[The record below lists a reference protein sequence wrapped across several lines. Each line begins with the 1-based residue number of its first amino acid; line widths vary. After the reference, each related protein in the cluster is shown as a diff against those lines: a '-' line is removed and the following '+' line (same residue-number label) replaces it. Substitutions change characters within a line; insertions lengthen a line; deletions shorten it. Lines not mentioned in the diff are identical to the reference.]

1 MSDYWEQRKRKER
14 RKDTLI
20 TILAFL
26 VGIGLMAAGI
36 IGIATSLMQAEDY
49 ENTPDIR
56 TVDAVIK
63 SIETKNKKNDNG
75 SLRERHY
82 KLKIS
87 YEVDGKTYNG
97 RKDLYAYGNMVDS
110 EKREEYDQL
119 KRGSIIP
126 VEVYQDRN
134 GNYKL
139 ADLTTPFEFLVYCA
153 VIPFGLLITVLA
165 LFDIF
170 KKIRGTPQE
179 EEDTSGKRR
188 KKKT

>member
-36 IGIATSLMQAEDY
+36 IGVVTSLMQAEDY

-56 TVDAVIK
+56 TVDAVIE

-188 KKKT
+188 KSKT

>member
-36 IGIATSLMQAEDY
+36 IGVVTSLMQAEDY

>member
-110 EKREEYDQL
+110 KKREEYDQL

>member
-188 KKKT
+188 KSKT

>member
-36 IGIATSLMQAEDY
+36 IGVVTSLMQAEDY

-139 ADLTTPFEFLVYCA
+139 AELTTPFEFLVYCA

>member
-14 RKDTLI
+14 REDTLI

-36 IGIATSLMQAEDY
+36 IGVVTSLMQAEDY

-56 TVDAVIK
+56 TVDAVIE

-75 SLRERHY
+75 SLYERHY

-119 KRGSIIP
+119 KRGFIIP

-188 KKKT
+188 KSKT

>member
-36 IGIATSLMQAEDY
+36 IGVVTSLMQAEDY

-56 TVDAVIK
+56 TVDAVIE

-87 YEVDGKTYNG
+87 YEVDGKTYNA

-170 KKIRGTPQE
+170 KKMRGTPQE

-188 KKKT
+188 KSKT

>member
-14 RKDTLI
+14 REDTLI

-36 IGIATSLMQAEDY
+36 IGVVTSLMQAEDY

-56 TVDAVIK
+56 TVDAVIE

-75 SLRERHY
+75 SLYERHY

-119 KRGSIIP
+119 KRGFIIP

-139 ADLTTPFEFLVYCA
+139 ADLTTPFEFLIYCA

-188 KKKT
+188 KSKT

>member
-63 SIETKNKKNDNG
+63 SIETKDETNDNG

-87 YEVDGKTYNG
+87 YEVDGKTYKG
-97 RKDLYAYGNMVDS
+97 RKDLYAYGDWMDS
-110 EKREEYDQL
+110 EKRKQYDQL
-119 KRGSIIP
+119 KRGSTVP

>member
-87 YEVDGKTYNG
+87 YEVDDDFRILGK
-97 RKDLYAYGNMVDS
+97 L
-110 EKREEYDQL
+110 
-119 KRGSIIP
+119 
-126 VEVYQDRN
+126 
-134 GNYKL
+134 
-139 ADLTTPFEFLVYCA
+139 
-153 VIPFGLLITVLA
+153 
-165 LFDIF
+165 
-170 KKIRGTPQE
+170 
-179 EEDTSGKRR
+179 
-188 KKKT
+188 

>member
-1 MSDYWEQRKRKER
+1 MSDYWEQRKQKER

-36 IGIATSLMQAEDY
+36 IGVVTSLMQAEDY

-56 TVDAVIK
+56 TVDAVIE

-119 KRGSIIP
+119 KRDSIIP

-153 VIPFGLLITVLA
+153 VIPLGLLITVLM

-170 KKIRGTPQE
+170 KKMRGTPQE

-188 KKKT
+188 KSKT

>member
-36 IGIATSLMQAEDY
+36 IGIVTSLMQAEDY

-56 TVDAVIK
+56 TVDAVIE

-110 EKREEYDQL
+110 KKREEYDQL

-139 ADLTTPFEFLVYCA
+139 AELTTPFEFLVYCA
-153 VIPFGLLITVLA
+153 VIPFGLLITVLT

>member
-14 RKDTLI
+14 REDTLI

-36 IGIATSLMQAEDY
+36 IGVVTSLMQAEDY

-56 TVDAVIK
+56 TVDAVIE

-75 SLRERHY
+75 SLYERHY

-139 ADLTTPFEFLVYCA
+139 ADLTTPFEFLIYCA
-153 VIPFGLLITVLA
+153 VIPFGLLITVLT

-170 KKIRGTPQE
+170 KKMRGTPQE

-188 KKKT
+188 KSKT

>member
-36 IGIATSLMQAEDY
+36 IGVVTSLMQAEDY

-87 YEVDGKTYNG
+87 YEVDGKIYNG

-153 VIPFGLLITVLA
+153 VIPLGLLITVLT

-170 KKIRGTPQE
+170 KKMRGTPQE

-188 KKKT
+188 KSKT

>member
-36 IGIATSLMQAEDY
+36 IGVVTSLMQAEDY

-87 YEVDGKTYNG
+87 YEVDGKIYNG

-110 EKREEYDQL
+110 KKREEYDQL

>member
-36 IGIATSLMQAEDY
+36 IGVVTSLMQAEDY

-56 TVDAVIK
+56 TVDAVIE

-153 VIPFGLLITVLA
+153 VIPFGLLITVLT

>member
-36 IGIATSLMQAEDY
+36 IGVVTSLMQAEDY

-56 TVDAVIK
+56 TVDAVIE
-63 SIETKNKKNDNG
+63 SIETKNEKNDNG

-119 KRGSIIP
+119 KRGSTIP

-139 ADLTTPFEFLVYCA
+139 AELTTPFEFLVYCA

-170 KKIRGTPQE
+170 KKIRGKPQE
-179 EEDTSGKRR
+179 EENTSGNRR
-188 KKKT
+188 KKRS

>member
-36 IGIATSLMQAEDY
+36 IGIVTSLMQAEDY

-56 TVDAVIK
+56 TVDAVIE

-110 EKREEYDQL
+110 KKREEYDQL

>member
-36 IGIATSLMQAEDY
+36 IGVVTSLMQAEDY

-139 ADLTTPFEFLVYCA
+139 ADLTTPFEFLIYCA

-170 KKIRGTPQE
+170 KKMRGTPQE

>member
-1 MSDYWEQRKRKER
+1 M
-14 RKDTLI
+14 
-20 TILAFL
+20 
-26 VGIGLMAAGI
+26 
-36 IGIATSLMQAEDY
+36 
-49 ENTPDIR
+49 
-56 TVDAVIK
+56 
-63 SIETKNKKNDNG
+63 
-75 SLRERHY
+75 
-82 KLKIS
+82 
-87 YEVDGKTYNG
+87 
-97 RKDLYAYGNMVDS
+97 DS

-119 KRGSIIP
+119 KRGFIIP

-188 KKKT
+188 KSKT

>member
-36 IGIATSLMQAEDY
+36 IGIVTSLMQAEDY

-56 TVDAVIK
+56 TVDAVSK

-110 EKREEYDQL
+110 KKREEYDQL

>member
-36 IGIATSLMQAEDY
+36 IGVVTSLMQAEDY

-56 TVDAVIK
+56 TVDAVIE

-139 ADLTTPFEFLVYCA
+139 AELTTPFEFLVYCA

>member
-36 IGIATSLMQAEDY
+36 IGVVTSLMQAEDY

-170 KKIRGTPQE
+170 KKMRGTPQE

-188 KKKT
+188 KSKT

>member
-36 IGIATSLMQAEDY
+36 IGVVTSLMQAEDY

-139 ADLTTPFEFLVYCA
+139 ADLTTPFEFLIYCA

-170 KKIRGTPQE
+170 KKMRGTPQE

-188 KKKT
+188 KSKT

>member
-36 IGIATSLMQAEDY
+36 IGVVTSLMQAEDY

-56 TVDAVIK
+56 TVDAVIE

-110 EKREEYDQL
+110 KKREEYDQL

>member
-36 IGIATSLMQAEDY
+36 IGVVTSLMQAEDY

-139 ADLTTPFEFLVYCA
+139 ADLTTPFEFLIYCA
-153 VIPFGLLITVLA
+153 VIPFGLLITVLT

-170 KKIRGTPQE
+170 KKMRGTPQE

-188 KKKT
+188 KSKT

>member
-36 IGIATSLMQAEDY
+36 IGVVTSLMQAEDY

-56 TVDAVIK
+56 TVDAVIE

-139 ADLTTPFEFLVYCA
+139 AELTTPFEFLVYCA
-153 VIPFGLLITVLA
+153 VIPFGLLITVLT

>member
-110 EKREEYDQL
+110 KKREEYDQL

-134 GNYKL
+134 ENYKL

>member
-14 RKDTLI
+14 REDTLI

-36 IGIATSLMQAEDY
+36 IGVVTSLMQAEDY

-56 TVDAVIK
+56 TVDAVIE

-75 SLRERHY
+75 SLYERHY

-110 EKREEYDQL
+110 KREKNTISSKEASLFRSRFIRTGMEITSWQI
-119 KRGSIIP
+119 SP
-126 VEVYQDRN
+126 
-134 GNYKL
+134 
-139 ADLTTPFEFLVYCA
+139 
-153 VIPFGLLITVLA
+153 LLLSFWYTA
-165 LFDIF
+165 
-170 KKIRGTPQE
+170 R
-179 EEDTSGKRR
+179 
-188 KKKT
+188 

>member
-1 MSDYWEQRKRKER
+1 MSDYWEQRKQKER

-36 IGIATSLMQAEDY
+36 IGVVTSLMQAEDY

-56 TVDAVIK
+56 TVDAVIE

-119 KRGSIIP
+119 KRDSIIP

-153 VIPFGLLITVLA
+153 VIPLGLLITVLM

-170 KKIRGTPQE
+170 KKMRGTPQE

>member
-110 EKREEYDQL
+110 KKREEYDQL

-153 VIPFGLLITVLA
+153 VIPFGLLITVLT